1 MSAISLPPFAVP
13 LLAWYDR
20 HKRAMPWRDVPNPY
34 RVWVSEIMLQQTRV
48 ETVIP
53 YFERFLA
60 ALPDVAALAAAPE
73 DQLLKLWEGL
83 GYYSRARNLQRA
95 ARMVMEEHG
104 GRLPADPAALLHL
117 PGIGAYTAGAIA
129 SIAFDIPTP
138 AVDGNVL
145 RVVTRLTADP
155 SDIGTEAFRRE
166 VAARLHP
173 LIPLERPGDFTQAVM
188 ELGAIV
194 CIPRPE
200 PLCGECPLAE
210 LCQARGQGNPGDYP
224 NRPSARPRREERM
237 TVFAL
242 SSSAGILVR
251 RRPQAGLLAG
261 MWELPH
267 LPGQLSADEALTAV
281 QAWGAFPE
289 NGQKQ
294 CPRPLSVHK
303 HVFSHREWRMTGFG
317 FRSGM
322 FEPPDGWRWVPME
335 ELRENY
341 AFSAAFFPYLRE
353 CDMMGLTT

>member
-1 MSAISLPPFAVP
+1 MPASLLPQIAEP

-20 HKRAMPWRDVPNPY
+20 HKRAMPWRDSPNPY

-60 ALPDVAALAAAPE
+60 SLPDISALAAAPE

-104 GRLPADPAALLHL
+104 GQLPADPTALMRL

-129 SIAFDIPTP
+129 SIAFGIPAP

-145 RVVTRLTADP
+145 RVVTRLAADP
-155 SDIGTEAFRRE
+155 SDIGSEAFRRE
-166 VAARLHP
+166 VADRLLP
-173 LIPLERPGDFTQAVM
+173 LIPPERPGDFTQAVM
-188 ELGAIV
+188 ELGAVV
-194 CIPRPE
+194 CLPRPD
-200 PLCGECPLAE
+200 PLCGECPLSDMC
-210 LCQARGQGNPGDYP
+210 LARRQGNPGDYP
-224 NRPSARPRREERM
+224 NRPSARPRKEEIL

-242 SSSAGILVR
+242 ASTAGILVR
-251 RRPQAGLLAG
+251 RRPAAGLLAG

-267 LPGQLSADEALTAV
+267 LPGQMGPDEALAAI
-281 QAWGAFPE
+281 QAWGAIPE
-289 NGQKQ
+289 KRQGLS
-294 CPRPLSVHK
+294 PLPLPVHK
-303 HVFSHREWRMTGFG
+303 HVFSHREWRMTGYG
-317 FRSGM
+317 FRTGP
-322 FEPPDGWRWVPME
+322 FEPPTGWRWVPME

-341 AFSAAFFPYLRE
+341 AFSAAFYPYLRE
-353 CDMMGLTT
+353 CDMIGLT

>member
-1 MSAISLPPFAVP
+1 MPVISLPPFTVP

-20 HKRAMPWRDVPNPY
+20 HKRAMPWRDAPDPY

-60 ALPDVAALAAAPE
+60 SLPDIATLAAAPE

-83 GYYSRARNLQRA
+83 GYYSRARNLQLA
-95 ARMVMEEHG
+95 ARRVMEEHG
-104 GRLPADPAALLHL
+104 GHLPADPAALIRL

-129 SIAFDIPTP
+129 SIAFGISIP

-155 SDIGTEAFRRE
+155 SDIGNEAFRRE
-166 VAARLHP
+166 VAVRLLP
-173 LIPLERPGDFTQAVM
+173 LIPLDRPGDFTQAIM

-194 CIPRPE
+194 CIPRLE
-200 PLCGECPLAE
+200 PLCGKCPLAE

-224 NRPSARPRREERM
+224 NRPSARPRKGETM
-237 TVFAL
+237 TVLAVI
-242 SSSAGILVR
+242 SAAGILVR
-251 RRPQAGLLAG
+251 RRPLAGLLAG

-267 LPGQLSADEALTAV
+267 LPGQLKADEALSAV

-289 NGQKQ
+289 NGQELSS
-294 CPRPLSVHK
+294 RPLSVHK
-303 HVFSHREWRMTGFG
+303 HVFTHREWRMTGFG
-317 FRSGM
+317 FRTKP
-322 FEPPDGWRWVPME
+322 FEPPSGWCWVPME

-353 CDMMGLTT
+353 CDMMGLT